1 MGQIL
6 WSLTPAIRAVFSL
19 AAFEI
24 IFELV
29 KLGEDFRDAR
39 EEILFQETDTLSGA
53 PGAARE
59 RIEIGYLKPR
69 QIKYSY
75 YNSVG
80 TMPALCKQYFSLH
93 LAFPVNWTSI
103 IS

>member
-1 MGQIL
+1 M
-6 WSLTPAIRAVFSL
+6 RAVFSL

-24 IFELV
+24 ILELV
-29 KLGEDFRDAR
+29 ELGEDFRDDR
-39 EEILFQETDTLSGA
+39 EEKLFQETNKLSGA

-59 RIEIGYLKPR
+59 RTEIGYLKPR

-75 YNSVG
+75 YNSMG
-80 TMPALCKQYFSLH
+80 TTPALCKQYFSLH
-93 LAFPVNWTSI
+93 LTLPVNWTSI

>member
-1 MGQIL
+1 MFNTL
-6 WSLTPAIRAVFSL
+6 VSNTAYY
-19 AAFEI
+19 AAFNLSVFEI
-24 IFELV
+24 IFEPV
-29 KLGEDFRDAR
+29 ELGEDCRDAG
-39 EEILFQETDTLSGA
+39 EDKLFQETNILSGA
-53 PGAARE
+53 PGAAKE
-59 RIEIGYLKPR
+59 RMEIGYLQPR

-93 LAFPVNWTSI
+93 LTSPVNWTSI

>member
-1 MGQIL
+1 ME
-6 WSLTPAIRAVFSL
+6 P
-19 AAFEI
+19 
-24 IFELV
+24 
-29 KLGEDFRDAR
+29 GEDFRDDG
-39 EEILFQETDTLSGA
+39 EEKLFQETDILSGA
-53 PGAARE
+53 SGAAKE

-75 YNSVG
+75 YNSMG

-93 LAFPVNWTSI
+93 LALPVNWTSI